1 MDWTMALICLRVR
14 SRWLKPLRVNRASL
28 SGPSR
33 RVAGSLHMIAPR
45 EQASAYI
52 MLADTTLLKV
62 RHVPSPES
70 VGRRVLPTDKK
81 TGRWGHWRC

>member
-1 MDWTMALICLRVR
+1 
-14 SRWLKPLRVNRASL
+14 
-28 SGPSR
+28 
-33 RVAGSLHMIAPR
+33 MIAPR